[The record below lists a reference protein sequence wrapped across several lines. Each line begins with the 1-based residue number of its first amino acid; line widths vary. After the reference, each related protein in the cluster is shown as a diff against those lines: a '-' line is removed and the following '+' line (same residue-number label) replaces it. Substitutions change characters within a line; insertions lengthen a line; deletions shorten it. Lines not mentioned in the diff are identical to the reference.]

1 MAAKKRYSAQEASE
15 IISTWMYKSNDDENS
30 DTSESFSESESENE
44 SDLEDTSINFINE
57 TAISTITS
65 SSTNDSFH
73 HHTTFSTVASSI
85 LEATPITSVADAS
98 KFPNKKRKQTDKI
111 PNITTKSAVP
121 DVQWKIINP
130 DENAERLH
138 HFWFCPSNQPGI
150 LINLN
155 ENPTPLDCFSALFTD
170 KEETNLIQMINDF
183 AHYKIYLNTPC
194 LRRSVYISWVPVT
207 QYDLTKMIALLIAM
221 GLDKQPHISDYW
233 STDEMKRTPW
243 YSSMFSRERFQ
254 TIYQTML
261 HVSPSNSE
269 KKRLNLF

>member
-1 MAAKKRYSAQEASE
+1 MTLIKMAAKKRYSAQEASE

-85 LEATPITSVADAS
+85 LEATPITSVAGAS
-98 KFPNKKRKQTDKI
+98 KFPKKKRKNTDKI
-111 PNITTKSAVP
+111 ANTATKSAVL

-130 DENAERLH
+130 DENDERLH
-138 HFWFCPSNQPGI
+138 HFRVCPSSQPGI
-150 LINLN
+150 LIDLN
-155 ENPTPLDCFSALFTD
+155 ENSTPLDCFSALFTD

-183 AHYKIYLNTPC
+183 AHYKIQLNTPC
-194 LRRSVYISWVPVT
+194 LRRSVYNSWVPVT
-207 QYDLTKMIALLIAM
+207 QY
-221 GLDKQPHISDYW
+221 ISR
-233 STDEMKRTPW
+233 K
-243 YSSMFSRERFQ
+243 
-254 TIYQTML
+254 
-261 HVSPSNSE
+261 
-269 KKRLNLF
+269 

>member
-1 MAAKKRYSAQEASE
+1 MAAKKQYSAQEASE
-15 IISTWMYKSNDDENS
+15 FISTWMHKSNDDENS

-85 LEATPITSVADAS
+85 LEATPITSVAGAS
-98 KFPNKKRKQTDKI
+98 KFPKKKRKNTDKI
-111 PNITTKSAVP
+111 ANTATKSAVL

-130 DENAERLH
+130 DENDERLH
-138 HFWFCPSNQPGI
+138 HFRVCPSSQPGI
-150 LINLN
+150 LIDLN
-155 ENPTPLDCFSALFTD
+155 ENSTPLDCFSALFTD

-183 AHYKIYLNTPC
+183 AHYKIQLNTPC
-194 LRRSVYISWVPVT
+194 LRRSVYNSWVPFT

-233 STDEMKRTPW
+233 LTDEMK
-243 YSSMFSRERFQ
+243 
-254 TIYQTML
+254 
-261 HVSPSNSE
+261 
-269 KKRLNLF
+269 